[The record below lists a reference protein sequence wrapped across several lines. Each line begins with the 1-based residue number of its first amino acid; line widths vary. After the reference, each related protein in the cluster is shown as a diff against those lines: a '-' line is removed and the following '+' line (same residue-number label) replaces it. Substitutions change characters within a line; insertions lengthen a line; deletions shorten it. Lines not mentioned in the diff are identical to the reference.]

1 MYNQVVDNYV
11 NVSEYATE
19 CSKTQ
24 IMPIGNSYIT
34 TLMTV
39 SNNDNDNDSTKTQM
53 ITKIM
58 INNNYIMVL
67 TIMKIIFITKT
78 MTVKNNQIIMFM
90 IITSNKH

>member
-1 MYNQVVDNYV
+1 MYNQDVDNYV

-39 SNNDNDNDSTKTQM
+39 INNDNDNDSTKTQM

-58 INNNYIMVL
+58 
-67 TIMKIIFITKT
+67 TITITKKPLT
-78 MTVKNNQIIMFM
+78 NEIMTI
-90 IITSNKH
+90 

>member
-24 IMPIGNSYIT
+24 IMPIGNSYIK

-39 SNNDNDNDSTKTQM
+39 INNDNDNDSTKTQM

-58 INNNYIMVL
+58 
-67 TIMKIIFITKT
+67 TITITKKPLT
-78 MTVKNNQIIMFM
+78 NEIMTI
-90 IITSNKH
+90 

>member
-11 NVSEYATE
+11 NVSEYDTE

-58 INNNYIMVL
+58 
-67 TIMKIIFITKT
+67 TITITKKPLT
-78 MTVKNNQIIMFM
+78 NEIMTI
-90 IITSNKH
+90 

>member
-39 SNNDNDNDSTKTQM
+39 SNNDNDSTKTQM

-58 INNNYIMVL
+58 
-67 TIMKIIFITKT
+67 TITITKKPLT
-78 MTVKNNQIIMFM
+78 NEIMTI
-90 IITSNKH
+90 

>member
-39 SNNDNDNDSTKTQM
+39 INNDNDNDSTKTQM

-58 INNNYIMVL
+58 
-67 TIMKIIFITKT
+67 TITITKKPLT
-78 MTVKNNQIIMFM
+78 NEIMTI
-90 IITSNKH
+90 

>member
-34 TLMTV
+34 TFMTV
-39 SNNDNDNDSTKTQM
+39 SNNDSTKTQM

-58 INNNYIMVL
+58 
-67 TIMKIIFITKT
+67 TITITKKPLT
-78 MTVKNNQIIMFM
+78 NEIMTI
-90 IITSNKH
+90 

>member
-11 NVSEYATE
+11 NASEYATE

-39 SNNDNDNDSTKTQM
+39 INNDNDNDSTKTQM

-58 INNNYIMVL
+58 
-67 TIMKIIFITKT
+67 TITITKKPLT
-78 MTVKNNQIIMFM
+78 NEIMTI
-90 IITSNKH
+90 